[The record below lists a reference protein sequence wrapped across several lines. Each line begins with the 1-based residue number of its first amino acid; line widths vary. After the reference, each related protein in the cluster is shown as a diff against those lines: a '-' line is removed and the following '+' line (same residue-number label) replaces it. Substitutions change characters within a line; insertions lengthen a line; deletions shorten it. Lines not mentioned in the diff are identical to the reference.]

1 MNNFKW
7 ISYADY
13 SFINENPYPI
23 YTIVINI
30 RITIIMPQFL
40 LLYHSNS
47 WLSSK
52 GIVTQTLH
60 TLIEG
65 VIFHYVH

>member
-1 MNNFKW
+1 
-7 ISYADY
+7 
-13 SFINENPYPI
+13 
-23 YTIVINI
+23 
-30 RITIIMPQFL
+30 MPQFL

-65 VIFHYVH
+65 VIFHYVHWNGSLTFLFQPAKGIGYNSYGWMIVKGSNSVK